1 MKILIID
8 DEPLIHISIEQLI
21 HEYLETIEVY
31 HAYDGFE
38 MLALLEKHD
47 FLLAYVDIKL
57 PGMLGLDAIRQG
69 KEVSPNTIYYIMTGF
84 DKFEY
89 AKEAIKLKVEDYLM
103 KPLDYETIKSTIE
116 TSNTLQRSYKR
127 ERKSKFRSWLEN
139 ILHNREYPLEFYNH
153 YYRFSVLIT
162 MDKPDFSPDILA
174 KNFMTYDDNMV
185 STLAGNHL
193 LLLFFSESPDFL
205 SSIKKHLSC
214 EIFYSGIT
222 LFVSS
227 IVNNDAD
234 YKDTL
239 HHLLNHACLR
249 VILGTNNCYST
260 KPLSNYNSELI
271 EFCNICE
278 EWKNAYF
285 EKNYVTYMNLCDS
298 LCNQFEENFL
308 LKQFRNHIL
317 SFIQDVIDT
326 KITPDVS
333 THTLRN
339 ILKNNI
345 SLIIQSSGNDRL
357 VDSIIQYIQQNFC
370 ANISTTMLAEQFGLS
385 SSYISNLLKQELG
398 IRYNDYITKLRM
410 DHAKQLLL
418 STNSSVKSITTACG
432 YYSQSHFTKLFSEYE
447 SCTPLE
453 YRKKHRNNLNNIEK
467 PEV

>member
-21 HEYLETIEVY
+21 HEYSETIEVY

-116 TSNTLQRSYKR
+116 TSHTLQSSYVR
-127 ERKSKFRSWLEN
+127 ERKSQFRSWLEN
-139 ILHNREYPLEFYNH
+139 ILHNREYPLDSYH
-153 YYRFSVLIT
+153 PYYRFSVLIT

-174 KNFMTYDDNMV
+174 KSFMAYDEHMV

-205 SSIKKHLSC
+205 SSIKKHLFC
-214 EIFYSGIT
+214 ETFDSGIT

-234 YKDTL
+234 YKHTL
-239 HHLLNHACLR
+239 HHLLKHACLR
-249 VILGTNNCYST
+249 VILGTNTCYST

-285 EKNYVTYMNLCDS
+285 EKNYTAYMSLCDS
-298 LCNQFEENFL
+298 LCSQLEQSSL
-308 LKQFRNHIL
+308 LKQFQIPVFH
-317 SFIQDVIDT
+317 FIQNVIAT
-326 KITPDVS
+326 KITPDMSVL
-333 THTLRN
+333 TLRN

-345 SLIIQSSGNDRL
+345 SLVIQASGNDRL
-357 VDSIIQYIQQNFC
+357 IDSIIQYIQQHFC
-370 ANISTTMLAEQFGLS
+370 DNISTTMLAEQFGLS

-418 STNSSVKSITTACG
+418 STNSSVKSITTDCG

-447 SCTPLE
+447 GCTPLE
-453 YRKKHRNNLNNIEK
+453 YRKKYRNNLSITEK
-467 PEV
+467 SEA

>member
-8 DEPLIHISIEQLI
+8 DEPLIHISIEQFI
-21 HEYLETIEVY
+21 HEYSETIEVY

-38 MLALLEKHD
+38 MLSLLEKHN

-103 KPLDYETIKSTIE
+103 KPLDYETIKNTIE
-116 TSNTLQRSYKR
+116 TSTALQRSYKR
-127 ERKSKFRSWLEN
+127 EQKSKFRNWLEN
-139 ILHNREYPLEFYNH
+139 ILHNREYPLELYNH

-162 MDKPDFSPDILA
+162 MDKPNFSPDLLA
-174 KNFMTYDDNMV
+174 KKFMIYDDNLV

-193 LLLFFSESPDFL
+193 LLLFFSESPNFL
-205 SSIKKHLSC
+205 SSIKKNLFC
-214 EIFYSGIT
+214 EIFDSGVT

-234 YKDTL
+234 YAYNL
-239 HHLLNHACLR
+239 HHLLEYACLR

-260 KPLSNYNSELI
+260 KPLSNYGSELI
-271 EFCNICE
+271 KFCNLCE

-285 EKNYVTYMNLCDS
+285 EKSYATYLNLCDS
-298 LCNQFEENFL
+298 LCNQLEQNFL
-308 LKQFRNHIL
+308 LKQFRVPIL
-317 SFIQDVIDT
+317 NFIQDVITT

-339 ILKNNI
+339 ILKDDI
-345 SLIIQSSGNDRL
+345 SFIIQTSGNDRL
-357 VDSIIQYIQQNFC
+357 IDSIIQYIQQNF
-370 ANISTTMLAEQFGLS
+370 ATNISTTMLAEQFGLS

-432 YYSQSHFTKLFSEYE
+432 YYSQSHFTKLFAEYE
-447 SCTPLE
+447 GCTPLE
-453 YRKKHRNNLNNIEK
+453 YRKKHRNNMNTIEK
-467 PEV
+467 SEV

>member
-8 DEPLIHISIEQLI
+8 DELLIHISIEQLI
-21 HEYLETIEVY
+21 HEYSKTIEVY
-31 HAYDGFE
+31 HAYNGFE
-38 MLALLEKHD
+38 MLTLLEKHD

-69 KEVSPNTIYYIMTGF
+69 KKISPDTIYYIMTGF

-103 KPLDYETIKSTIE
+103 KPLDYETIKNTIE
-116 TSNTLQRSYKR
+116 TSSALQSSYKR

-139 ILHNREYPLEFYNH
+139 ILHNREYQLEFYNH

-162 MDKPDFSPDILA
+162 LDTPNFSPNILA
-174 KNFMTYDDNMV
+174 KNFMTYDDNLV

-205 SSIKKHLSC
+205 SSIKKNLSI
-214 EIFYSGIT
+214 ENFDSGIT

-234 YKDTL
+234 YKYNL
-239 HHLLNHACLR
+239 RQLLDYACLR
-249 VILGTNNCYST
+249 IILGTKNWYSI
-260 KPLSNYNSELI
+260 KPLSNYSSELI
-271 EFCNICE
+271 EFCNLCE
-278 EWKNAYF
+278 EWKNAYS
-285 EKNYVTYMNLCDS
+285 EKNYVTYINLCDS
-298 LCNQFEENFL
+298 LCNELDQNFL
-308 LKQFRNHIL
+308 LKQFQVHIL
-317 SFIQDVIDT
+317 NFIQDVINI
-326 KITPDVS
+326 KLTPDVS

-339 ILKNNI
+339 ILKTNI
-345 SLIIQSSGNDRL
+345 SLIIQASGNDRL
-357 VDSIIQYIQQNFC
+357 IDSIIQYIQQNFC
-370 ANISTTMLAEQFGLS
+370 TNLSTTTLAEQFGLS

-410 DHAKQLLL
+410 DYAKQLLL
-418 STNSSVKSITTACG
+418 STNSSVKSITIACG

-447 SCTPLE
+447 GCTPLE
-453 YRKKHRNNLNNIEK
+453 YRKKHRNIPNIIEK
-467 PEV
+467 SEV

>member
-8 DEPLIHISIEQLI
+8 DEPLIHISIEKLI
-21 HEYLETIEVY
+21 HEYSEAIEVY

-38 MLALLEKHD
+38 MLSQLEKHD

-116 TSNTLQRSYKR
+116 TSSTLQHSYKR

-139 ILHNREYPLEFYNH
+139 ILHNREYPLELYNH

-162 MDKPDFSPDILA
+162 MDKPNFSPDILA
-174 KNFMTYDDNMV
+174 KKFMIYDDNLV

-193 LLLFFSESPDFL
+193 LLLFFSENPDFL
-205 SSIKKHLSC
+205 SSIKKTLFC
-214 EIFYSGIT
+214 ENFDSGIT

-227 IVNNDAD
+227 IVNSDID
-234 YKDTL
+234 YRHNL
-239 HHLLNHACLR
+239 QHLLKHACLR
-249 VILGTNNCYST
+249 VILGTNNCYSS
-260 KPLSNYNSELI
+260 KPLSNYSSELI
-271 EFCNICE
+271 EFCNTCE

-285 EKNYVTYMNLCDS
+285 EKNYAAYMNLCDS
-298 LCNQFEENFL
+298 LCNQLEQNLL
-308 LKQFRNHIL
+308 LKQFQIHIL
-317 SFIQDVIDT
+317 NFIQDVITT
-326 KITPDVS
+326 KVASDVS
-333 THTLRN
+333 VHALRN
-339 ILKNNI
+339 ILKNDI
-345 SLIIQSSGNDRL
+345 SLIIQASGNNRL
-357 VDSIIQYIQQNFC
+357 IDSIIEYIQQNFC
-370 ANISTTMLAEQFGLS
+370 SNISTTMLAEQFGLS

-398 IRYNDYITKLRM
+398 IRYNDYITNLRM

-447 SCTPLE
+447 GCTPLE
-453 YRKKHRNNLNNIEK
+453 YRKKYRNNLNCIEK
-467 PEV
+467 SEV